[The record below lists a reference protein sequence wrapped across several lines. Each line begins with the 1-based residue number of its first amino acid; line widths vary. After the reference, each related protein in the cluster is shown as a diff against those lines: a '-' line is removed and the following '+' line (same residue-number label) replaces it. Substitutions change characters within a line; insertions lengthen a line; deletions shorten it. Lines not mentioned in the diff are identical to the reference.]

1 MLFSNN
7 PSEKKKAQ
15 ILILGSYF
23 PNKIDF
29 LNEIQI
35 GLIKQGFTN
44 TYLAKDLINPPKD
57 ANIKTNRYFY
67 SRVEDLML
75 NFDYNIFILFENN
88 NDSVLI
94 ELATFLKSP
103 KYSVKKD
110 KCIVIFPNNYNIS
123 MLLGILEQQEV
134 KIFRYCDR
142 FEILEYCKRF
152 ILLN

>member
-1 MLFSNN
+1 MLFFNN

-29 LNEIQI
+29 LGEIKI
-35 GLIKQGFTN
+35 GLREEGFSN
-44 TYLAKDLINPPKD
+44 TFLAKDLINPPND
-57 ANIKTNRYFY
+57 ENIEINSYFY

-75 NFDYNIFILFENN
+75 NFDYNIFILFEEN

-94 ELATFLKSP
+94 EFATFLKSP
-103 KYSVKKD
+103 KYSLKKD
-110 KCIVIFPNNYNIS
+110 RCIVIFPNNYNIS
-123 MLLGILEQQEV
+123 MLLGIIEQQEV
-134 KIFRYCDR
+134 KTFRYRDR